1 MPESAARINPLRPR
15 VCTIHLCLG
24 EPPLRGAR
32 VRANSLVLCSSLT
45 RILTRINAGT
55 WAHTTAYSRD
65 VHTYT
70 LSGDETRRGAAR
82 CGVRRHRS
90 PSTLLNPCGYPR
102 PGERVTSKTRRL
114 STTDLAMFPDPCRD
128 WSQTRRTASPIR
140 RAKPRLHAVRARTT
154 SFTGE

>member
-32 VRANSLVLCSSLT
+32 VRADSLVLCSSLT
-45 RILTRINAGT
+45 RTRSYTRRNTRAHNSTLVTLTR
-55 WAHTTAYSRD
+55 
-65 VHTYT
+65 TYT
-70 LSGDETRRGAAR
+70 SVGTRRAYGVMGAR
-82 CGVRRHRS
+82 P
-90 PSTLLNPCGYPR
+90 PSSTPAAAIPSKREGYLWNP
-102 PGERVTSKTRRL
+102 RRL

-128 WSQTRRTASPIR
+128 WSRIRRTASPIR
-140 RAKPRLHAVRARTT
+140 RSRPRLRAAHARTT

>member
-32 VRANSLVLCSSLT
+32 VRADSLALCSSLT
-45 RILTRINAGT
+45 RTRPYTSRNTRAHNSILVTLTRTRGGDGT
-55 WAHTTAYSRD
+55 H
-65 VHTYT
+65 
-70 LSGDETRRGAAR
+70 
-82 CGVRRHRS
+82 VRRHGS
-90 PSTLLNPCGYPR
+90 PSALLNPCGYPVQ
-102 PGERVTSKTRRL
+102 ERGLPWNRRL

-128 WSQTRRTASPIR
+128 WSRVRRTASPIR
-140 RAKPRLHAVRARTT
+140 RSRPRLRAAHARTT